1 MSLMSMNRSLL
12 LAPSTTVRRRTHG
25 LANAGHKVLPVVAN
39 MFAIPLGIMLGADVS
54 FLFRLPFVRLKKGVD
69 DDGSIY
75 SQVRYMTSLLAERT
89 LTTSA

>member
-1 MSLMSMNRSLL
+1 MSMNRSLL
-12 LAPSTTVRRRTHG
+12 LAPSTTVRLHTHD
-25 LANAGHKVLPVVAN
+25 LVSAGHKILPVVAN

-75 SQVRYMTSLLAERT
+75 SQVRYMTPLLAERT